1 MFGLGGSWRGR
12 GGACYRCCRCC
23 ALGLSRE
30 RGFVVAAGAAV
41 GCRVVVVLRAE
52 VVFDACAL
60 LPLAYKHSAGVK
72 ESATQSRD
80 V

>member
-1 MFGLGGSWRGR
+1 M
-12 GGACYRCCRCC
+12 
-23 ALGLSRE
+23 LGLSRE

-60 LPLAYKHSAGVK
+60 LPLAYKHSAGV
-72 ESATQSRD
+72 
-80 V
+80 